1 MRMHLRGHR
10 RGYEYHSCQ
19 RRCSAGHC
27 PAPTFIAA
35 TRLEMCVEDV
45 VLDLLSR
52 RRRPPDSAVHAAE
65 DTGKVAQR
73 RPAAYR
79 DSDRVL
85 ATLGDDAY
93 AAGLAARVQRVR
105 EASLTLADERTRR
118 DLHEP
123 PATAAIESAWPAMDV
138 AQRREIIRRVI
149 DCVFVQPGQSRP
161 PARPRPPRLGRGPA
175 RRPAQPVKLDL
186 PRPRAAPVVRST
198 PTPTRRTASAGNPA
212 RPDLTRSARRRRAS
226 PPDRRTPGRIM
237 RRAPL
242 ALSASAQDSASVS
255 PTRSA
260 TSGNSAVPARDESP
274 LPSARTSTFRMP
286 VRPITFKVNLLSGRA
301 VASTTTTLPAQ
312 ADVSTR
318 APASRGA
325 S

>member
-1 MRMHLRGHR
+1 LTDEAIWQAAQQPPVARQPPGTHTALLGGLVRCTSCGMRMHLRGHR

-35 TRLEMCVEDV
+35 TRLEMRVEDV

-118 DLHEP
+118 GLHEP
-123 PATAAIESAWPAMDV
+123 PATAAIESAWPAMDI
-138 AQRREIIRRVI
+138 AERREIIRRVI
-149 DCVFVQPGQSRP
+149 DRVFVQPGQSLP

-175 RRPAQPVKLDL
+175 RRPAQPVKLD
-186 PRPRAAPVVRST
+186 V
-198 PTPTRRTASAGNPA
+198 
-212 RPDLTRSARRRRAS
+212 
-226 PPDRRTPGRIM
+226 PDREQHPSCGRHRRQLAEQRRLGTQRDRT
-237 RRAPL
+237 
-242 ALSASAQDSASVS
+242 
-255 PTRSA
+255 
-260 TSGNSAVPARDESP
+260 
-274 LPSARTSTFRMP
+274 
-286 VRPITFKVNLLSGRA
+286 
-301 VASTTTTLPAQ
+301 
-312 ADVSTR
+312 
-318 APASRGA
+318 
-325 S
+325 